1 MYFLFKIELQE
12 KMQRNVLYL
21 SPQSMPPTLIPISYF
36 ITPLRFVLRSQET
49 YAPFVLILSR
59 IFFELKQET
68 LTHVTAL
75 YMKYFNIWKDLKDDF
90 NLVLPFRDAGFSFD
104 SQVSAIVTPAKMEMN
119 VSKLIHIYLGKSAI
133 V

>member
-12 KMQRNVLYL
+12 KMQRNPLYL
-21 SPQSMPPTLIPISYF
+21 SPPSMPPTLIPISYF
-36 ITPLRFVLRSQET
+36 ITPLRFVVKKHMLHLCAFYQE
-49 YAPFVLILSR
+49 
-59 IFFELKQET
+59 FFFKLKQEM

-119 VSKLIHIYLGKSAI
+119 VSK
-133 V
+133 